1 MHQRLKII
9 TLKSPQFNK
18 KNVIQKFTLK
28 FKVTIYKPVFFAVQ
42 VLLEKVIYSKQF
54 YRNCTEE
61 SPSAMFSFRSM
72 SG

>member
-28 FKVTIYKPVFFAVQ
+28 FKVTIYKPVFLRCKFYLKRLFTPNNFTGTVQ
-42 VLLEKVIYSKQF
+42 KSLLQPCF
-54 YRNCTEE
+54 LLG
-61 SPSAMFSFRSM
+61 P
-72 SG
+72 